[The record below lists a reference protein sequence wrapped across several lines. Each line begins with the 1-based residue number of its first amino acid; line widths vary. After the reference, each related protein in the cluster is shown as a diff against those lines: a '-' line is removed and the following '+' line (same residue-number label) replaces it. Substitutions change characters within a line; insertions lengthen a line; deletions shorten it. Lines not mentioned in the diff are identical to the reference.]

1 MKDRETWLAA
11 VHGVATSHIWLS
23 DWTKNKSTNAKI
35 TSIALSLIPVS
46 SVPALTRWN
55 CWEGLSHG
63 VDKPSLTGWSL
74 ALALQNRLWGT
85 SCSNGLVVFPLG
97 GFPPRL
103 RQKKR
108 EAHFCPAL
116 VLTLAKG
123 KMRWTLWNANYLISA
138 NIGCFQGSP
147 CSFVKWNSF
156 RIWPRSWKRG
166 PQGGWR
172 GPSQNPS
179 APQHSWVASLRGSVR
194 LFPWLIVSGPQKAS
208 WV

>member
-1 MKDRETWLAA
+1 MKDREAWLAA
-11 VHGVATSHIWLS
+11 VHGVATSHTWLS
-23 DWTKNKSTNAKI
+23 DWTKNKSTNARI

-63 VDKPSLTGWSL
+63 VNKPSLTVWSL

-85 SCSNGLVVFPLG
+85 ILQQWAG
-97 GFPPRL
+97 GVE
-103 RQKKR
+103 KR
-108 EAHFCPAL
+108 EAHFCPGL

-156 RIWPRSWKRG
+156 KIWPRSWKCG

-194 LFPWLIVSGPQKAS
+194 LFPWLIVSSPQKAS